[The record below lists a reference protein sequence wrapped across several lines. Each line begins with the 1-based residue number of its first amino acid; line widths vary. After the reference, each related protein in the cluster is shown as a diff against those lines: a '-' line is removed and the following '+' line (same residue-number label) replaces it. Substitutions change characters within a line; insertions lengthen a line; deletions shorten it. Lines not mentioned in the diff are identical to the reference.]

1 MKKTGFEKG
10 MDKGNGKEVLRC
22 AHTGKRRHDA
32 SLCWARHP
40 ERTAGKHA
48 HTVEHCNCQT
58 DFADGKEISVCCLER
73 DTAVWETAKSGSCG
87 VTTAMVPTPPGL
99 STKDRF
105 DSLSDGG
112 DVGGIEV
119 LVPDR

>member
-22 AHTGKRRHDA
+22 AHTGKRGHDA
-32 SLCWARHP
+32 SRCWARHP
-40 ERTAGKHA
+40 EHTASKHA
-48 HTVEHCNCQT
+48 YTVEHCNCQT
-58 DFADGKEISVCCLER
+58 DFAEGKGISVCCLER
-73 DTAVWETAKSGSCG
+73 DTAVRETAKSGSGG
-87 VTTAMVPTPPGL
+87 VTKAMVPTPT

-105 DSLSDGG
+105 DYLSDGG